1 MMNLAAALQRN
12 AKCKPNKVALI
23 CGDAQF
29 TYAEFDHIASQVAGA
44 LIASGIQPG
53 DRVALSCPNIPFFP
67 FIYYGIQK
75 AGGVVVPLN
84 VLFKEREIKY
94 HLEDSGAKFF
104 FCFEGTPELPMAEAG
119 IAAFNQVESCEHM
132 AVITRDLKQL
142 SFNGMPTFSALI
154 HGAEP
159 VQDYVARE
167 ADDTAV
173 ILYTAGTTGSPKGAV
188 LTQSN
193 MVCNAMVAANLI
205 VGNGNDVHLTVL
217 PLFHSFGQTA
227 HMNTAVMCGATLLMI
242 PRFDPQVVLAQIE
255 QHKATIFAGVPTMYI
270 GMLQAKAALSGEKN
284 YDISSLRLAIS
295 GGAPLPA
302 EVIRSFEAEFDIPIL
317 EGYGLSETSPVAC
330 FHHLDAE
337 RIPGSVG
344 QPVQGVEIQV
354 VDEQGKTVETGQDG
368 EILIR
373 GHNVMKGYLNRA
385 EETASSLKD
394 GWLHTGD
401 IGRFDQAGNLF
412 VVDRLKDMVIR
423 GGFNVYPREIEDV
436 LMTHPGVAMAAVIG
450 IPDKKVGEEIKAYVV
465 LKGNGES
472 AEKPDEQCLIE
483 WSKTQLAS
491 YKYPRQIE
499 FRQQLPISATGKIL
513 KKELKAE
520 LELSMS

>member
-23 CGDAQF
+23 CGDVQF

-104 FCFEGTPELPMAEAG
+104 FCFEGTAELPMAEAG
-119 IAAFNQVESCEHM
+119 IAAFEQVEQCEHM
-132 AVITRDLKQL
+132 AVITRDPKLL
-142 SFNGMPTFSALI
+142 AFNGMPTLSALI
-154 HGAEP
+154 HSAEP
-159 VQDYVARE
+159 VQDYVARQ

-173 ILYTAGTTGSPKGAV
+173 VLYTSGTTGEPKGAM
-188 LTQSN
+188 LTQGN
-193 MVCNAMVAANLI
+193 MVCNAMVASNLMA
-205 VGNGNDVHLTVL
+205 GNGNDVHLAVL
-217 PLFHSFGQTA
+217 PLFHSFGQTV
-227 HMNTAVMCGATLLMI
+227 HMNTAILSGATLLLI
-242 PRFDPQVVLAQIE
+242 PRFEPQQVLGEIE
-255 QHKATIFAGVPTMYI
+255 KHHATIFAGVPTMYI
-270 GMLQAKAALSGEKN
+270 GLLQAKAKAASSGEQS

-302 EVIRSFEAEFDIPIL
+302 EVIHSFESQFNIPIL

-337 RIPGSVG
+337 RVTGSVG
-344 QPVQGVEIQV
+344 QPVQGVEIRV
-354 VDEQGKTVETGQDG
+354 VDEKGEPVEIGRDG
-368 EILIR
+368 EVIIR
-373 GHNVMKGYLNRA
+373 GHNVMKGYLNRP
-385 EETASSLKD
+385 EETALALKD

-401 IGRFDQAGNLF
+401 IGQFDQAGNLY
-412 VVDRLKDMVIR
+412 VVDRIKDMVIR
-423 GGFNVYPREIEDV
+423 AGFNVYPREIEDV

-450 IPDKKVGEEIKAYVV
+450 IPDSKVGEEIKAYVV
-465 LKGNGES
+465 LKES
-472 AEKPDEQCLIE
+472 SDGAAQPDEQCLIE

-491 YKYPRQIE
+491 YKYPRHIE
-499 FRQQLPISATGKIL
+499 FRQHLPISATGKIL
-513 KKELKAE
+513 KRELKAE
-520 LELSMS
+520 LV